1 MNGTAGVFVRLVGR
15 RENWFGCWERA
26 EVSVVLQSMR
36 GERTTPGMDG
46 MLAYQRYQRLDP
58 HSLYLERI
66 ERSHWEDV

>member
-1 MNGTAGVFVRLVGR
+1 M
-15 RENWFGCWERA
+15 
-26 EVSVVLQSMR
+26 SVVLQSMR